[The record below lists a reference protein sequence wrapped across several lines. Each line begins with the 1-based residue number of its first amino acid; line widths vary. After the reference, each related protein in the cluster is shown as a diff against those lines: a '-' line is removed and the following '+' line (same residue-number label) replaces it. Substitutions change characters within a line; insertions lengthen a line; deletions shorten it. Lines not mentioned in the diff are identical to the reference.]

1 MGRKI
6 QMRRVPFASPL
17 SSGTT
22 CNKKYPKRWN
32 IFPPLPTHVFFWNL
46 CRRYDTDWPR
56 FCRNFA
62 QRNLFPAY
70 TAYITVP
77 LAREREGGGAVTR
90 GNEIFFYSLPSKIQ
104 SYFYLTTEEMKTF
117 WPPSRPS
124 TTTTVLPY
132 CANRNI
138 IEIRI
143 PNSGKQFLESKTLIL
158 LLCWC
163 WGKRGKEIKKESP
176 IPPRR
181 VEIPPPLN
189 FSVTETTVNFRA
201 DNGKDPRRGSVRSF
215 SVERD
220 TVERVLQ

>member
-1 MGRKI
+1 MELLATRNIPKDGISLSPSPYTRFFLKS
-6 QMRRVPFASPL
+6 VPTIRYRLAQILPQLRSKKL
-17 SSGTT
+17 VSGVHGI
-22 CNKKYPKRWN
+22 YHG
-32 IFPPLPTHVFFWNL
+32 PPCPG
-46 CRRYDTDWPR
+46 
-56 FCRNFA
+56 
-62 QRNLFPAY
+62 
-70 TAYITVP
+70 
-77 LAREREGGGAVTR
+77 ERGEGAVTR

-163 WGKRGKEIKKESP
+163 WGKRGEEIKKESP

-189 FSVTETTVNFRA
+189 FSVTETIVNFRA

>member
-1 MGRKI
+1 MELLATRNIPKDGISFPLSLHTFFSEICADDTIPTGPDSAATSLKETCF
-6 QMRRVPFASPL
+6 RRTRHISRSPL
-17 SSGTT
+17 PG
-22 CNKKYPKRWN
+22 
-32 IFPPLPTHVFFWNL
+32 
-46 CRRYDTDWPR
+46 
-56 FCRNFA
+56 
-62 QRNLFPAY
+62 
-70 TAYITVP
+70 
-77 LAREREGGGAVTR
+77 RERGGGAVTR

>member
-1 MGRKI
+1 MGRKM

-32 IFPPLPTHVFFWNL
+32 ISFPLSLHTFFSEICADDTIPTGPDSAATSLKETCFRRTRHISRSPLP
-46 CRRYDTDWPR
+46 
-56 FCRNFA
+56 
-62 QRNLFPAY
+62 
-70 TAYITVP
+70 
-77 LAREREGGGAVTR
+77 EEGRGGEAVTR

-163 WGKRGKEIKKESP
+163 WGKRGEEIKKESP

-189 FSVTETTVNFRA
+189 FSVTETTVKF
-201 DNGKDPRRGSVRSF
+201 PRR
-215 SVERD
+215 
-220 TVERVLQ
+220 

>member
-1 MGRKI
+1 MEY
-6 QMRRVPFASPL
+6 L
-17 SSGTT
+17 
-22 CNKKYPKRWN
+22 
-32 IFPPLPTHVFFWNL
+32 FPPSPYTRFFLKSVPTIRYRLAQILPQLRSKKFVSGVHGIYHGPP
-46 CRRYDTDWPR
+46 CPG
-56 FCRNFA
+56 
-62 QRNLFPAY
+62 
-70 TAYITVP
+70 
-77 LAREREGGGAVTR
+77 ERGGGAVTR

-138 IEIRI
+138 IEIRV

>member
-1 MGRKI
+1 MELLATRNIPKDGISFPLSLHTFFSEICADDTIPTGPDSAATSLKETCF
-6 QMRRVPFASPL
+6 RRTRHISRSPL
-17 SSGTT
+17 PG
-22 CNKKYPKRWN
+22 
-32 IFPPLPTHVFFWNL
+32 
-46 CRRYDTDWPR
+46 
-56 FCRNFA
+56 
-62 QRNLFPAY
+62 
-70 TAYITVP
+70 
-77 LAREREGGGAVTR
+77 RERGGGAVTR

-163 WGKRGKEIKKESP
+163 WGKRGNKEGIAYSSSP
-176 IPPRR
+176 RGNSSAVEFFSYRNDREFPRR
-181 VEIPPPLN
+181 
-189 FSVTETTVNFRA
+189 
-201 DNGKDPRRGSVRSF
+201 
-215 SVERD
+215 
-220 TVERVLQ
+220 